1 MWKENLNTGR
11 PLYSKKVFCMYA
23 ESKIASPPNNLLNHS
38 PLIFTETI
46 VMEQAVEAVEGTDSI
61 KHAL

>member
-1 MWKENLNTGR
+1 
-11 PLYSKKVFCMYA
+11 MYA
-23 ESKIASPPNNLLNHS
+23 ESKIASPPNNFLSHR
-38 PLIFTETI
+38 PPIFTETI

>member
-1 MWKENLNTGR
+1 
-11 PLYSKKVFCMYA
+11 MYA
-23 ESKIASPPNNLLNHS
+23 ESEIASPPNNLLNHI